1 MKEERF
7 IDGRRCRVYSSERY
21 YMPNCCSGERFW
33 VADTGDFVAYESQ
46 DDGELIPCEMGCS
59 RSGPYIEEMGDEGYL
74 DSIVMALF
82 GPPQPDR
89 DVHSRHLPMINHID
103 GNWMNCNINNLEWI
117 PYHYRHS
124 TAYREFVDYDGYN
137 IFEVHLTGDVM
148 LDGIELSVSSQV
160 ISRAFSNDFYLALF
174 IDDNHAPH
182 IKVEELMAKAGYVQG
197 DDANLVHPVIL
208 HIDGDYRNNDTKKL
222 EWVEATDSRYR
233 EYLDKR
239 YQDQKAHEL
248 EMKRKNHS
256 RPKGKINSGQI
267 PPSASIDPITG
278 TPIGLHIPSS
288 AENPPAPFTPPD
300 FSSLGEAPGVGDNP
314 FKPI

>member
-7 IDGRRCRVYSSERY
+7 IDGRRCRLYSSELY
-21 YMPNCCSGERFW
+21 YMGDYYSAKKFW
-33 VADTGDFVAYESQ
+33 VADTGDFVVYE
-46 DDGELIPCEMGCS
+46 GETEDEYYPCELGWS
-59 RSGPYIEEMGDEGYL
+59 RSGPFIAEMLYEGYL
-74 DSIVMALF
+74 DSIVMVLF
-82 GPPQPDR
+82 GPPRPDR
-89 DVHSRHLPMINHID
+89 DIQSRHLPMINHKD
-103 GNWMNCNINNLEWI
+103 GNWMNCNINNLEWVH
-117 PYHYRHS
+117 YHYRHS
-124 TAYREFVDYDGYN
+124 TAASEFVDHYGF
-137 IFEVHLTGDVM
+137 IFEVHSTGIVIM
-148 LDGIELSVSSQV
+148 DGVEVPVRSEVVPEIFGKES
-160 ISRAFSNDFYLALF
+160 YLALY
-174 IDDNHAPH
+174 IVKHCH
-182 IKVEELMAKAGYVQG
+182 IKVEELMAEAGYVQG
-197 DDANLVHPVIL
+197 DDAKLVDPVIL
-208 HIDGDYRNNDTKKL
+208 HIDGDYRNNDTKNL

>member
-21 YMPNCCSGERFW
+21 YMHNCCSGKRFW

-208 HIDGDYRNNDTKKL
+208 HIDGDYKNCNANNL
-222 EWVEATDSRYR
+222 EWVEEYDPRYINYVR
-233 EYLDKR
+233 KR
-239 YQDQKAHEL
+239 DLVLQSEKMMEFKSKNPWQDEWD
-248 EMKRKNHS
+248 
-256 RPKGKINSGQI
+256 
-267 PPSASIDPITG
+267 IDEQP
-278 TPIGLHIPSS
+278 
-288 AENPPAPFTPPD
+288 EDDQPAPFTPPS
-300 FSSLGEAPGVGDNP
+300 FSSHGEASDRGENP